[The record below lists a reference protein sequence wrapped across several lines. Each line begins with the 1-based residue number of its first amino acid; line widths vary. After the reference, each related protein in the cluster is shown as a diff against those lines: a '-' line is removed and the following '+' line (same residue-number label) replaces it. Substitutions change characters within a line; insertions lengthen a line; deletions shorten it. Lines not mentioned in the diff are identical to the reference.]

1 MTADQKVVVVPPD
14 GGRRLGRY
22 SGGELLVKISAKDD
36 GAPLAI
42 IESGREPGERG
53 GPAPHRHGYLEIFY
67 VLDGGY
73 DFEVEGRSIHL
84 ETRGLVKIP
93 PFVVHSFKSDGERR
107 SRLLTMTIPSGLEEF
122 FADAE
127 QVAPTVEMTDEL
139 RQIGR
144 RHGIEFLVDD
154 V

>member
-1 MTADQKVVVVPPD
+1 MNAGRNVVAVPPE

-22 SGGELLVKISAKDD
+22 SGGDLLVKISAKDD

-42 IESGREPGERG
+42 IESGREPGERA

-73 DFEVEGRSIHL
+73 DFEVQGRNLHL
-84 ETRGLVKIP
+84 ETGGLVKIP
-93 PFVVHSFKSDGERR
+93 PSVVHSFKSDGARR
-107 SRLLTMTIPSGLEEF
+107 SRLLTIAIPGGLEEF

-127 QVAPTVEMTDEL
+127 HVAPTAEMTDEL
-139 RQIGR
+139 REIGR
-144 RHGIEFLVDD
+144 RHGIEFL
-154 V
+154 